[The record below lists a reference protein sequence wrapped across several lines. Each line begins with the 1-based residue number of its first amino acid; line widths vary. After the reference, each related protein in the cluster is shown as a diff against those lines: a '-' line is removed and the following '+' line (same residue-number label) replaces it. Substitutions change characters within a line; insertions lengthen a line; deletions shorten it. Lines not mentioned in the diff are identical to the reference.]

1 MISVLMGIRDNLFMH
16 RAYTIKNKIHIG
28 LIKSDKFRKIS
39 AESSIHFCV
48 YANLIVILS
57 SESSEIYHEIG
68 FDKYMIHIS
77 DLMGI
82 RDIISDLYDTHI
94 SLDGYSR

>member
-39 AESSIHFCV
+39 AESSIHCV

-77 DLMGI
+77 ILISI
-82 RDIISDLYDTHI
+82 RDIISELYDTHI
-94 SLDGYSR
+94 DLDGYSR